1 MGEKIRDVAIVG
13 QIFFPIPIDTVRY
26 ALIAILGNRMIEVV
40 L

>member
-26 ALIAILGNRMIEVV
+26 AILGNRMIEVV